1 MRKAAEGIIN
11 KNIQICGHPTY
22 PAYLVK
28 GDRASALIE
37 AGLNLIGPS
46 YLRGINQTLGD
57 CSLLNYILVT
67 HGHYDHLGAIS
78 YLKKVIPEAK
88 LMGHESL
95 AILLQ
100 KQKVLDTM
108 NFLSEQ
114 TWAYFEDIK
123 NNLLEK
129 DDILIRPV
137 AWAKGLKEG
146 DTIELGNLNCL
157 VYETPGH
164 TKDHLSFF
172 IPEEGILFAGEALG
186 NSIIQK
192 EGEMKAEFLISYT
205 DYLQSIEKLMKLLPK
220 VKIIAMSHL
229 YYYTDDDVPK
239 VMELA
244 YNDTICYRDL
254 IEKYLD
260 MENGNV
266 EAAVQTMVRT
276 EYDKKGNVYQER
288 NAYMTNVS
296 AQVKAIAALASGS

>member
-22 PAYLVK
+22 PAYVVK

-46 YLRGINQTLGD
+46 YLRGINQILGD
-57 CSLLNYILVT
+57 CLLLNYILVT

-78 YLKKVIPEAK
+78 YLKKMIPEAK

-95 AILLQ
+95 DILLQ

-123 NNLLEK
+123 RNLLEK

-137 AWAKGLKEG
+137 TWDKGLKEG

-186 NSIIQK
+186 NAII
-192 EGEMKAEFLISYT
+192 ENENEMKAEFLTSYT

-229 YYYTDDDVPK
+229 YYYTDDDVSK

-244 YNDTICYRDL
+244 YNDTICYRNL

-260 MENGNV
+260 MENGNL

-276 EYDKKGNVYQER
+276 EYDEKGNVYQER
-288 NAYMTNVS
+288 NAYVTNVS
-296 AQVKAIAALASGS
+296 AQVKAVAALAGK

>member
-1 MRKAAEGIIN
+1 MRKTAEGKIN
-11 KNIQICGHPTY
+11 KNIEICGHPAY
-22 PAYLVK
+22 PGYVVK
-28 GDRASALIE
+28 GDGASMLVE
-37 AGLNLIGPS
+37 AGINIMGPS
-46 YLRGINQTLGD
+46 YLRGINQALGD

-67 HGHYDHLGAIS
+67 HGHYDHLGGIS
-78 YLKKVIPEAK
+78 YLKKMIPESK

-123 NNLLEK
+123 KNLLEK
-129 DDILIRPV
+129 DDIVIRPV
-137 AWAKGLKEG
+137 AWDKGLKEG

-157 VYETPGH
+157 VYATPGH

-186 NSIIQK
+186 NPIIQK
-192 EGEMKAEFLISYT
+192 DSELKIEFLTSYT

-229 YYYTDDDVPK
+229 YYYTDDDVQK

-244 YNDTICYRDL
+244 YDDTIRYRDL

-266 EAAVQTMVRT
+266 DAAAQTMVRT
-276 EYDKKGNVYQER
+276 EYDEKGNVYQER

-296 AQVKAIAALASGS
+296 AQVKAIAALACTS

>member
-1 MRKAAEGIIN
+1 VRKTAEGKIN
-11 KNIQICGHPTY
+11 KNIEVCGHPTY
-22 PAYLVK
+22 PGYIIK
-28 GDRASALIE
+28 GESASMLIE
-37 AGLNLIGPS
+37 AGLNIIGPS
-46 YLRGINQTLGD
+46 YLQGVNRVLGD

-78 YLKKVIPEAK
+78 YLKKMIPKAM

-95 AILLQ
+95 AGLLQ

-114 TWAYFEDIK
+114 TWSYFEDIK
-123 NNLLEK
+123 KMISEK
-129 DDILIRPV
+129 DDILIRP
-137 AWAKGLKEG
+137 AALGKGLKEG
-146 DTIELGNLNCL
+146 DIVELGNLNCL

-186 NSIIQK
+186 NPIMQK
-192 EGEMKAEFLISYT
+192 DSELKIEFLTSYT
-205 DYLQSIEKLMKLLPK
+205 DYLQSIEKLVKLLPK

-229 YYYTDDDVPK
+229 YYYTDDDVEK

-244 YNDTICYRDL
+244 YGDTIRYRDL

-266 EAAVQTMVRT
+266 DAAVQTMVRT
-276 EYDKKGNVYQER
+276 EYDEKGNVYQER

-296 AQVKAIAALASGS
+296 AQVKAIAALACTS

>member
-1 MRKAAEGIIN
+1 MRKTAEGIIN
-11 KNIQICGHPTY
+11 KNVEVCGHPTY
-22 PAYLVK
+22 PGYIVK
-28 GDRASALIE
+28 GDSGSMLIE
-37 AGLNLIGPS
+37 AGLNIIGPS
-46 YLRGINQTLGD
+46 YLKAIKHVLGD
-57 CSLLNYILVT
+57 DSPLDYILVT
-67 HGHYDHLGAIS
+67 HGHYDHLGAVS
-78 YLKKVIPEAK
+78 YLKKMIPVAK

-95 AILLQ
+95 AGLLQ

-123 NNLLEK
+123 KIVSEK

-137 AWAKGLKEG
+137 ALDNGLKEG
-146 DTIELGNLNCL
+146 DIIDLGNLTCL

-186 NSIIQK
+186 NPIMQK
-192 EGEMKAEFLISYT
+192 ENEIKIEFLTSYT

-229 YYYTDDDVPK
+229 YYYTDGDVSK

-244 YNDTICYRDL
+244 YKDTICYRDL

-276 EYDKKGNVYQER
+276 EYDEKGNVYQEK
-288 NAYMTNVS
+288 NAYVTNVS
-296 AQVKAIAALASGS
+296 AQVKAIAALAG

>member
-1 MRKAAEGIIN
+1 MRKTAEGKIN
-11 KNIQICGHPTY
+11 KNIEVCGHPTY
-22 PAYLVK
+22 PGYIIK
-28 GDRASALIE
+28 GESASMLIE
-37 AGLNLIGPS
+37 AGLNIIGPS
-46 YLRGINQTLGD
+46 YLQGVNRVLGD

-78 YLKKVIPEAK
+78 YLKKMIPKAM

-95 AILLQ
+95 AGLLQ

-114 TWAYFEDIK
+114 TWSYFEDIK
-123 NNLLEK
+123 KMISEK
-129 DDILIRPV
+129 DDILIRP
-137 AWAKGLKEG
+137 AALGKGLKEG
-146 DTIELGNLNCL
+146 DIVELGNLNCL

-186 NSIIQK
+186 NPIMQK
-192 EGEMKAEFLISYT
+192 DSELKIEFLTSYT
-205 DYLQSIEKLMKLLPK
+205 DYLQSIEKLVKLLPK

-229 YYYTDDDVPK
+229 YYYTDDDVEK

-244 YNDTICYRDL
+244 YGDTIRYRDL

-266 EAAVQTMVRT
+266 DAAVQTMVRT
-276 EYDKKGNVYQER
+276 EYDEKGNVYQER

-296 AQVKAIAALASGS
+296 AQVKAIAALACTS

>member
-11 KNIQICGHPTY
+11 KSIQICGHPTY
-22 PAYLVK
+22 PGYIIK
-28 GDRASALIE
+28 GDRASMQIE
-37 AGLNLIGPS
+37 AGLNIIGPLYFQGVNS
-46 YLRGINQTLGD
+46 ALGD

-78 YLKKVIPEAK
+78 YLKKMIPKAK

-95 AILLQ
+95 AGLLQ

-114 TWAYFEDIK
+114 TWSYFEDIK
-123 NNLLEK
+123 TMILEK
-129 DDILIRPV
+129 DDIIIRQV
-137 AWAKGLKEG
+137 ALDKGLKEG
-146 DTIELGNLNCL
+146 DIVELGNLNCL

-186 NSIIQK
+186 NPIMQK
-192 EGEMKAEFLISYT
+192 ENEIKIEFLTSYT

-229 YYYTDDDVPK
+229 YYYTDDDVSK

-244 YNDTICYRDL
+244 YNDTICYRNL

-260 MENGNV
+260 MENGNL

-276 EYDKKGNVYQER
+276 EYDEKGNVYQER
-288 NAYMTNVS
+288 NAYVTNVS
-296 AQVKAIAALASGS
+296 AQVKAVAALAGK

>member
-1 MRKAAEGIIN
+1 MRKTAEGKIN
-11 KNIQICGHPTY
+11 KNIEVCGHPTY
-22 PAYLVK
+22 PGYIIK
-28 GDRASALIE
+28 GESASMLIE
-37 AGLNLIGPS
+37 AGLNIIGPS
-46 YLRGINQTLGD
+46 YLQGVNRVLGD

-78 YLKKVIPEAK
+78 YLKKMIPKAM

-95 AILLQ
+95 AGLLQ

-114 TWAYFEDIK
+114 TWSYFEDIK
-123 NNLLEK
+123 KMISEK
-129 DDILIRPV
+129 DDILIRP
-137 AWAKGLKEG
+137 AALGKGLKEG
-146 DTIELGNLNCL
+146 DIVELGNLNCL

-186 NSIIQK
+186 NPIMQK
-192 EGEMKAEFLISYT
+192 DSELKIEFLTSYT
-205 DYLQSIEKLMKLLPK
+205 DYLQSIEKLVKLLPK

-229 YYYTDDDVPK
+229 YYYTDDDVEK

-244 YNDTICYRDL
+244 YGDTIRYRDL

-266 EAAVQTMVRT
+266 DAAVQTMVRT
-276 EYDKKGNVYQER
+276 EYDEKGNVYQER
-288 NAYMTNVS
+288 NAYVTNVN
-296 AQVKAIAALASGS
+296 AQVKAIAALSGTS

>member
-1 MRKAAEGIIN
+1 M
-11 KNIQICGHPTY
+11 
-22 PAYLVK
+22 
-28 GDRASALIE
+28 
-37 AGLNLIGPS
+37 
-46 YLRGINQTLGD
+46 
-57 CSLLNYILVT
+57 LLNYLLVT

-78 YLKKVIPEAK
+78 YLKKMIPDAK
-88 LMGHESL
+88 LLGHESL

-114 TWAYFEDIK
+114 TWSYFEDIK
-123 NNLLEK
+123 KILSEK

-137 AWAKGLKEG
+137 ALDKGLKEG
-146 DTIELGNLNCL
+146 DIVELGSMNCL

-172 IPEEGILFAGEALG
+172 IPEEGILFPGEALG
-186 NSIIQK
+186 NPIMHK
-192 EGEMKAEFLISYT
+192 ENEIKIEFLTSYK
-205 DYLQSIEKLMKLLPK
+205 DYLQSIEKLLKLLPK

-229 YYYTDDDVPK
+229 YYYTDDDVRM

-244 YNDTICYRDL
+244 YDDTIRYRVL

-266 EAAVQTMVRT
+266 DAAVQTMVRT
-276 EYDKKGNVYQER
+276 EYDEKGNVYQER
-288 NAYMTNVS
+288 NAYMTNVN
-296 AQVKAIAALASGS
+296 AQVKAIAVLAGRS

>member
-46 YLRGINQTLGD
+46 YLRGINQILGD

-78 YLKKVIPEAK
+78 YLKKMIPEAK

-123 NNLLEK
+123 KNLLEK
-129 DDILIRPV
+129 DNILIRPV
-137 AWAKGLKEG
+137 TWDKGLKEG
-146 DTIELGNLNCL
+146 DTIELGNLNCH

-186 NSIIQK
+186 NAII
-192 EGEMKAEFLISYT
+192 ENENEMKAEFLTSYT
-205 DYLQSIEKLMKLLPK
+205 DYLQSIEKLMKLSPK

-229 YYYTDDDVPK
+229 YYYTDDDVQK
-239 VMELA
+239 VMDLA
-244 YNDTICYRDL
+244 YKDTICYRHL

-266 EAAVQTMVRT
+266 EAAIQTMVRT
-276 EYDKKGNVYQER
+276 EYDEKGNVYQER
-288 NAYMTNVS
+288 NAYMTNVN
-296 AQVKAIAALASGS
+296 AQVKAIAALAGK

>member
-1 MRKAAEGIIN
+1 MRKTAEGKIN
-11 KNIQICGHPTY
+11 KNIEVCGHPTY
-22 PAYLVK
+22 PGYIIK
-28 GDRASALIE
+28 GESASMLIE
-37 AGLNLIGPS
+37 AGLNIIGPS
-46 YLRGINQTLGD
+46 YLQGVNRVLGD

-78 YLKKVIPEAK
+78 YLKKMIPKAM

-95 AILLQ
+95 AGLLQ

-114 TWAYFEDIK
+114 TWSYFEDIK
-123 NNLLEK
+123 KMISEK
-129 DDILIRPV
+129 DDILIRP
-137 AWAKGLKEG
+137 AALGKGLKEG
-146 DTIELGNLNCL
+146 DIVELGNLNCL

-186 NSIIQK
+186 NPIMQK
-192 EGEMKAEFLISYT
+192 DSELKIEFLTSYT
-205 DYLQSIEKLMKLLPK
+205 DYLQSIEKLVKLLPK

-229 YYYTDDDVPK
+229 YYYTDDDVEK

-244 YNDTICYRDL
+244 YGDTIRYRDL

-266 EAAVQTMVRT
+266 DAAVQTMVRT
-276 EYDKKGNVYQER
+276 EYDEKGNVYQER
-288 NAYMTNVS
+288 NAYITNVS
-296 AQVKAIAALASGS
+296 AQVKAIAALASRS

>member
-1 MRKAAEGIIN
+1 MRKTAKGIIN
-11 KNIQICGHPTY
+11 KNIEVCGHPTY
-22 PAYLVK
+22 PAYIVK

-46 YLRGINQTLGD
+46 YLRGINQTFGD
-57 CSLLNYILVT
+57 ISLLNYILVT

-78 YLKKVIPEAK
+78 YLKKMIPAAM
-88 LMGHESL
+88 LLGHESL
-95 AILLQ
+95 AVLLQ
-100 KQKVLDTM
+100 KQKVLNTM

-123 NNLLEK
+123 KMVSEK

-137 AWAKGLKEG
+137 VLEKGLKEG
-146 DTIELGNLNCL
+146 DIIELGNLNCI

-186 NSIIQK
+186 NAIIQK
-192 EGEMKAEFLISYT
+192 ENEMKAEFLTSYT
-205 DYLQSIEKLMKLLPK
+205 YYLQSIEKLMKLLPK
-220 VKIIAMSHL
+220 IKIIALSHL
-229 YYYTDDDVPK
+229 YYYTGDDVQK

-244 YNDTICYRDL
+244 YNDTIRYRDL

-266 EAAVQTMVRT
+266 DDAIKTMVRT
-276 EYDKKGNVYQER
+276 EYDEKGNVYQER
-288 NAYMTNVS
+288 NAYVTNVS
-296 AQVKAIAALASGS
+296 AQVKVIAALAGTS

>member
-22 PAYLVK
+22 PAYVVK

-46 YLRGINQTLGD
+46 YLQSINRILGD

-67 HGHYDHLGAIS
+67 HGHYDHIGAIS
-78 YLKKVIPEAK
+78 YLKKMIPEAE
-88 LMGHESL
+88 LLGHESL

-100 KQKVLDTM
+100 KQKVLETM

-114 TWAYFEDIK
+114 TWIYFEDIK
-123 NNLLEK
+123 KNISEK

-137 AWAKGLKEG
+137 ALAKGLKEG
-146 DTIELGNLNCL
+146 DIIKLGSLNCL

-186 NSIIQK
+186 NAIIQK
-192 EGEMKAEFLISYT
+192 ENEMKAEFLTSYT

-229 YYYTDDDVPK
+229 YYYTDDDVQK

-244 YNDTICYRDL
+244 YKDTICYRDL

-260 MENGNV
+260 MENGSIDD
-266 EAAVQTMVRT
+266 AVQTMVRT
-276 EYDKKGNVYQER
+276 EYDEKGNVYQER
-288 NAYMTNVS
+288 NAYVTNVS
-296 AQVKAIAALASGS
+296 AQVKAIAALASAL

>member
-1 MRKAAEGIIN
+1 MRRTAEGIIN
-11 KNIQICGHPTY
+11 KNVKVCGHPTY
-22 PAYLVK
+22 PGYIVK
-28 GDRASALIE
+28 GDRDSMLIE
-37 AGLNLIGPS
+37 AGLNIIGPS
-46 YLRGINQTLGD
+46 YLQGIKHVLGD
-57 CSLLNYILVT
+57 DSPLDYILVT

-78 YLKKVIPEAK
+78 YLKKMIPAAK
-88 LMGHESL
+88 IMGHESL
-95 AILLQ
+95 ATLLQ

-114 TWAYFEDIK
+114 TWSYFEDIK
-123 NNLLEK
+123 KMISEK

-137 AWAKGLKEG
+137 ALAKGLKEG
-146 DTIELGNLNCL
+146 DIIEMGNLNCL

-186 NSIIQK
+186 NPIMQK
-192 EGEMKAEFLISYT
+192 ENEIKIEFLTSYT
-205 DYLQSIEKLMKLLPK
+205 DYLQSIEKLVKLLPK

-229 YYYTDDDVPK
+229 YYYTDDDVAK

-276 EYDKKGNVYQER
+276 EYDEKGNVYQER
-288 NAYMTNVS
+288 NAYITNVS
-296 AQVKAIAALASGS
+296 AQVKAVAALASTS

>member
-1 MRKAAEGIIN
+1 MRKIAEGIIN
-11 KNIQICGHPTY
+11 KNIAICGHHTY
-22 PAYLVK
+22 PAYVVK
-28 GDRASALIE
+28 GDRASVLIE

-46 YLRGINQTLGD
+46 YLRGINQIMGD

-67 HGHYDHLGAIS
+67 HGHYDHIGAIS

-100 KQKVLDTM
+100 KQKVLDTI

-114 TWAYFEDIK
+114 TWTYFEDIK

-137 AWAKGLKEG
+137 TWAKGLKEG

-186 NSIIQK
+186 NAIIQK
-192 EGEMKAEFLISYT
+192 ESEMKAEFLTSYT

-229 YYYTDDDVPK
+229 YYYTGDDVPK

-244 YNDTICYRDL
+244 YSDTICYRKL